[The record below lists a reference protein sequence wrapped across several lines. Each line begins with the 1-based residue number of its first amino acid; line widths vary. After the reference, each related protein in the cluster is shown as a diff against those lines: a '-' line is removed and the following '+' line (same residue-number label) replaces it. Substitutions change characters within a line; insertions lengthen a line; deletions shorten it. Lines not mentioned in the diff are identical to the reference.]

1 MIARILY
8 RNNVQGIM
16 NYVLGKAD
24 STILGFQNTYSET
37 DTNTAFF
44 GRVLYYLGNR
54 HDSERRYVHATIN
67 LPRGEHLDDMDFFE
81 LSKAYMEHMGYGEQ
95 PYMVVR
101 HHDTKHEHVHIVS
114 TTIREDCLQINLSND
129 FKRNVATQK
138 YLEKQFG
145 LSPSPDKRQ
154 DSELPIYGTPQ
165 FKNQDINGVRFYIQ
179 DITNNILQKYK
190 VRSFKELSEI
200 LRPHHI
206 HLRTVDHNGRDG
218 VSFGVDVENGYS
230 SRFINGSNV
239 HPQLSG
245 PKLQKVFERN
255 VSSKLLPMVKKRLE
269 KQIVTTYK
277 LFKNIHMEDLP
288 DVFKSYQNLD
298 CELLYGRKGQL
309 SDIIIYDKSGFI
321 CRTSEIS
328 SRINFANHPHLTNS
342 VNGQTSIDVDSN
354 QFVLEI
360 QKLIKNVFYKAYFDA
375 YKRDIMLSEFVSLI
389 SFKEVLPFL
398 ASSERYAF
406 LNHYIPENNGSSLL
420 ISVQKEF
427 ESMRDMLSITESKK
441 ELKTLENRVS
451 ILKKVWEANV
461 FDISGSKSTLFHLLQ
476 GLGLKYGN
484 GRISYINSNIHSVEI
499 FLDNYHIPNENEA
512 SISFGCIDQNS
523 RILQQLM
530 EEKGGKATDL
540 NATAFFLPMLLPQLY
555 SSITLDYGKW
565 FEEHSL
571 KAYLHK
577 TERLHLSYE
586 KSAIDFIK
594 LFNAKGFHFKQIE
607 DDICITSIYSKHGV
621 SIPLSLKTQ
630 AYLKSIK
637 NLDQVLNEQS
647 KALSNIMDEGRGQ
660 LKNLWLSYLIEK
672 ELYGKVAFMMIYD
685 KLRPNLDKDVME
697 YHLEKGL
704 REWLLQ
710 VSKQKLNSQQATI
723 LRRSAFAFS
732 SLLGGSHYKEEEVFN
747 GFKDELTDYS
757 KRNGIYLS

>member
-1 MIARILY
+1 M
-8 RNNVQGIM
+8 
-16 NYVLGKAD
+16 
-24 STILGFQNTYSET
+24 
-37 DTNTAFF
+37 
-44 GRVLYYLGNR
+44 
-54 HDSERRYVHATIN
+54 
-67 LPRGEHLDDMDFFE
+67 
-81 LSKAYMEHMGYGEQ
+81 
-95 PYMVVR
+95 
-101 HHDTKHEHVHIVS
+101 
-114 TTIREDCLQINLSND
+114 
-129 FKRNVATQK
+129 
-138 YLEKQFG
+138 
-145 LSPSPDKRQ
+145 
-154 DSELPIYGTPQ
+154 
-165 FKNQDINGVRFYIQ
+165 
-179 DITNNILQKYK
+179 
-190 VRSFKELSEI
+190 
-200 LRPHHI
+200 
-206 HLRTVDHNGRDG
+206 VDHNGRDG

-328 SRINFANHPHLTNS
+328 SKLNFANHPHLTNS
-342 VNGQTSIDVDSN
+342 ENGQTSIDVDSN
-354 QFVLEI
+354 QFVLEL
-360 QKLIKNVFYKAYFDA
+360 QKLIKNAFYKAYFDA
-375 YKRDIMLSEFVSLI
+375 NKRDMLLSEFVSLK

-406 LNHYIPENNGSSLL
+406 LNHYIPENNGSNLL

-427 ESMRDMLSITESKK
+427 ESIRDMLGITESKK

-451 ILKKVWEANV
+451 IIKMTLETNV

-476 GLGLKYGN
+476 GLDLKYGN
-484 GRISYINSNIHSVEI
+484 GKISYINSNIHFVEMQ
-499 FLDNYHIPNENEA
+499 LDNYHIPYDKEA
-512 SISFGCIDQNS
+512 YISFDCIDQNS
-523 RILQQLM
+523 RVLQQLM
-530 EEKGGKATDL
+530 EVKGGKGTDIS
-540 NATAFFLPMLLPQLY
+540 ATAFFLPMLLPQLY
-555 SSITLDYGKW
+555 GSMTSDYGKW
-565 FEEHSL
+565 YEEHSL

-577 TERLHLSYE
+577 TERLHGHYE
-586 KSAIDFIK
+586 KSAIDYIK

-607 DDICITSIYSKHGV
+607 DDICISSIYSKHGV
-621 SIPLSLKTQ
+621 SIPLASKTQ

-647 KALSNIMDEGRGQ
+647 KTISNILDEGRGQ
-660 LKNLWLSYLIEK
+660 LKSLWLSYLIEK
-672 ELYGKVAFMMIYD
+672 ELYFKAAFMMIYD

-704 REWLLQ
+704 RERLLQ
-710 VSKQKLNSQQATI
+710 VSKRKLNSQQTTM
-723 LRRSAFAFS
+723 LRRSAFVFS
-732 SLLGGSHYKEEEVFN
+732 TFLGNRLYKGEEAFN
-747 GFKDELTDYS
+747 GFKDEFTDYS
-757 KRNGIYLS
+757 KRKGIYLY

>member
-1 MIARILY
+1 
-8 RNNVQGIM
+8 M

-24 STILGFQNTYSET
+24 STILGFQNTYSDT

-145 LSPSPDKRQ
+145 LSLSPETRQ
-154 DSELPIYGTPQ
+154 DRELPIYRIPQ
-165 FKNQDINGVRFYIQ
+165 FKNEDIKGVRFYIQ
-179 DITNNILQKYK
+179 DITNNMLQKYK

-206 HLRTVDHNGRDG
+206 QVRTMDHNGRIG
-218 VSFGVDVENGYS
+218 VSFGIEVEDGYR
-230 SRFINGSNV
+230 SRFINGSTV

-255 VSSKLLPMVKKRLE
+255 KRSKLLPMVQKRLE
-269 KQIVTTYK
+269 KQIMTTFK
-277 LFKNIHMEDLP
+277 LFESIHFENLL
-288 DVFKSYQNLD
+288 DVLKSYQNLD
-298 CELLYGRKGQL
+298 CELHYEKKSQL
-309 SDIIIYDKSGFI
+309 SDVIIYDKSGFI
-321 CRTSEIS
+321 CSTSEIGS
-328 SRINFANHPHLTNS
+328 EIDVVNHPQINNS
-342 VNGQTSIDVDSN
+342 EDGETSIDVDSN

-360 QKLIKNVFYKAYFDA
+360 QKLIKNAFYKAYLDA
-375 YKRDIMLSEFVSLI
+375 NKRDLLLSEFVTI
-389 SFKEVLPFL
+389 KGFKEVLL
-398 ASSERYAF
+398 YIASSEQYSF
-406 LNHYIPENNGSSLL
+406 LNHYSTKNGGSPLL
-420 ISVQKEF
+420 NLVQKEF
-427 ESMRDMLSITESKK
+427 ESTRRELGITEVKK

-451 ILKKVWEANV
+451 ILKMTLEANV
-461 FDISGSKSTLFHLLQ
+461 FDTTGNKSTLFHLLQ
-476 GLGLKYGN
+476 GLGLKYDN
-484 GRISYINSNIHSVEI
+484 GRISYINSNIHFVEMQ
-499 FLDNYHIPNENEA
+499 LDNYYIPNENEA
-512 SISFGCIDQNS
+512 YISFGSINQNE
-523 RILQQLM
+523 RILETLM
-530 EEKGGKATDL
+530 EVKGGKGTDIS
-540 NATAFFLPMLLPQLY
+540 ATAFFLPMLLPQLY
-555 SSITLDYGKW
+555 GSMTSDYGKW
-565 FEEHSL
+565 YEEHSL

-577 TERLHLSYE
+577 TERLHLQYE
-586 KSAIDFIK
+586 KSASDYIK
-594 LFNAKGFHFKQIE
+594 LFNVKGFYFEQIGYK
-607 DDICITSIYSKHGV
+607 ISLSSIYSKHGV
-621 SIPLSLKTQ
+621 SIPLASKTE

-637 NLDQVLNEQS
+637 NLDQLLNEQS
-647 KALSNIMDEGRGQ
+647 KTLSNIMDEGRGQ

-672 ELYGKVAFMMIYD
+672 ELYGKAAFMMIYD

-704 REWLLQ
+704 REQLHQ

-732 SLLGGSHYKEEEVFN
+732 TLLRNRPYKDEEVFN

>member
-8 RNNVQGIM
+8 RNNVQGVM

-24 STILGFQNTYSET
+24 SSILGFQNTYSDT
-37 DTNTAFF
+37 HTNTAFF

-67 LPRGEHLDDMDFFE
+67 LPRGEHLEDIDFFE

-129 FKRNVATQK
+129 FKRNLATQK

-145 LSPSPDKRQ
+145 LSPSPETIKDR
-154 DSELPIYGTPQ
+154 ELPIYRIPQ
-165 FKNQDINGVRFYIQ
+165 FKNEDINGVRFYIQ
-179 DITNNILQKYK
+179 DITNNMLQKYK

-206 HLRTVDHNGRDG
+206 HLRTVDYNGRDG

-230 SRFINGSNV
+230 SRFINGSTV

-255 VSSKLLPMVKKRLE
+255 MRSKLFPMVKKRLE
-269 KQIVTTYK
+269 KQIMTTFK
-277 LFKNIHMEDLP
+277 LFKSIHFEDLP
-288 DVFKSYQNLD
+288 DVLKSYQNLD
-298 CELLYGRKGQL
+298 CELIYEKKSQL
-309 SDIIIYDKSGFI
+309 SDVIIYDKSGFI
-321 CRTSEIS
+321 CSTSEIGS
-328 SRINFANHPHLTNS
+328 EKDVVNHPQIINS
-342 VNGQTSIDVDSN
+342 EDGETSIDVDSN

-360 QKLIKNVFYKAYFDA
+360 QKLIKNAFYKAYLDA
-375 YKRDIMLSEFVSLI
+375 NKRDILLSEFVSI
-389 SFKEVLPFL
+389 KSFKEVRPFL
-398 ASSERYAF
+398 ASLVRYSF
-406 LNHYIPENNGSSLL
+406 LNHYMPENNGSSLL

-427 ESMRDMLSITESKK
+427 ESTRTGLGISEANK
-441 ELKTLENRVS
+441 ELKTLENRVL
-451 ILKKVWEANV
+451 ILKMTLEANV
-461 FDISGSKSTLFHLLQ
+461 FDISGNKGILFHLLQ
-476 GLGLKYGN
+476 SLGLKYGN

-512 SISFGCIDQNS
+512 YISFGCIDQNS

-540 NATAFFLPMLLPQLY
+540 NATAFFLPMFLPQLY
-555 SSITLDYGKW
+555 SSMTPDYRRQ
-565 FEEHSL
+565 FEVHSL

-577 TERLHLSYE
+577 TERLHWHYE
-586 KSAIDFIK
+586 KSAIDYIK
-594 LFNAKGFHFKQIE
+594 LFNAKGFNFKLIGN
-607 DDICITSIYSKHGV
+607 DISITSIYSKHGV
-621 SIPLSLKTQ
+621 SIPLALKTQ

-647 KALSNIMDEGRGQ
+647 KTLSNIMDEGRGQ

-697 YHLEKGL
+697 YHLEKGW

-710 VSKQKLNSQQATI
+710 VSKQKLNSQQATM
-723 LRRSAFAFS
+723 LRRSAFAFN

>member
-1 MIARILY
+1 
-8 RNNVQGIM
+8 M

-24 STILGFQNTYSET
+24 STILGFQNTYSDT
-37 DTNTAFF
+37 DTNTAFL

-67 LPRGEHLDDMDFFE
+67 LPRGEQLEDKDFFE

-145 LSPSPDKRQ
+145 LSPSPETRKDR
-154 DSELPIYGTPQ
+154 ELPVYRIPQ
-165 FKNQDINGVRFYIQ
+165 FKNEDINGVRFYIQ
-179 DITNNILQKYK
+179 DITNNMLQKYK
-190 VRSFKELSEI
+190 VRSFKELSKI

-206 HLRTVDHNGRDG
+206 QVRTVDHNGRNG
-218 VSFGVDVENGYS
+218 VSFGIEVEDGYS
-230 SRFINGSNV
+230 SRFINGSTV

-255 VSSKLLPMVKKRLE
+255 MRSKLLPIVKKRLE
-269 KQIVTTYK
+269 KQIMTTFK
-277 LFKNIHMEDLP
+277 LFKSIHFEDLP
-288 DVFKSYQNLD
+288 DVLKSYQNLD
-298 CELLYGRKGQL
+298 CELLYGKKMQL
-309 SDIIIYDKSGFI
+309 RDIIIYDKSGFI
-321 CRTSEIS
+321 CSTSEIGS
-328 SRINFANHPHLTNS
+328 EIDVVKHPQLNNS
-342 VNGQTSIDVDSN
+342 EYGETSIDVDSN

-360 QKLIKNVFYKAYFDA
+360 QKLIKNAFYKAYFDA
-375 YKRDIMLSEFVSLI
+375 NKRDILLSEFVSLK

-398 ASSERYAF
+398 ASSERYSF
-406 LNHYIPENNGSSLL
+406 LNHYMPENNGSTLL

-427 ESMRDMLSITESKK
+427 ESMRMMLGIKESKK

-451 ILKKVWEANV
+451 ILKKVLEANV
-461 FDISGSKSTLFHLLQ
+461 FDISGSKTTLFHLLQ
-476 GLGLKYGN
+476 GLGLKYSN
-484 GRISYINSNIHSVEI
+484 GSISYSNSNVHSVKM
-499 FLDNYHIPNENEA
+499 FLDNYYIPNENEA
-512 SISFGCIDQNS
+512 YISSGCIHQNA
-523 RILQQLM
+523 RVLEVLM
-530 EEKGGKATDL
+530 EEKGARATDL
-540 NATAFFLPMLLPQLY
+540 SATAFFLPMLLPQLY
-555 SSITLDYGKW
+555 SLMTPDYGKW
-565 FEEHSL
+565 FEEHCL

-577 TERLHLSYE
+577 TERLHLPYE
-586 KSAIDFIK
+586 KSASDYIK
-594 LFNAKGFHFKQIE
+594 LFNAKGFYFEQIG

-621 SIPLSLKTQ
+621 SIPLALNTQ

-637 NLDQVLNEQS
+637 SLDKVLMAQS
-647 KALSNIMDEGRGQ
+647 KTISNIMDEGRGQ

-672 ELYGKVAFMMIYD
+672 ELYAKAAFMMIYD

-704 REWLLQ
+704 RERLLQ
-710 VSKQKLNSQQATI
+710 VSQRKLNSQQATI

-732 SLLGGSHYKEEEVFN
+732 TLLGSRPYKDEEVFN

>member
-8 RNNVQGIM
+8 RNNVQGVM

-24 STILGFQNTYSET
+24 STILGFQNTYSDT

-67 LPRGEHLDDMDFFE
+67 LPRGEHLEDIDFFE

-145 LSPSPDKRQ
+145 LSLSPETLKDR
-154 DSELPIYGTPQ
+154 ELPIYRIPQ
-165 FKNQDINGVRFYIQ
+165 FKNEDINGVRFYIQ
-179 DITNNILQKYK
+179 DITNNMLQKYK

-206 HLRTVDHNGRDG
+206 QVRTMDHNGRIG
-218 VSFGVDVENGYS
+218 VSFGIEVEDGYR
-230 SRFINGSNV
+230 SRFINGSTV

-255 VSSKLLPMVKKRLE
+255 KRSKLLPMVQKRLE
-269 KQIVTTYK
+269 KQIMTTFK
-277 LFKNIHMEDLP
+277 LFENIHYENLL
-288 DVFKSYQNLD
+288 DVLKSYQNLD
-298 CELLYGRKGQL
+298 CELLYDNEMQP

-321 CRTSEIS
+321 CSTSEIGS
-328 SRINFANHPHLTNS
+328 EIDVVNHPQINNS
-342 VNGQTSIDVDSN
+342 EDGETSIDVDSN

-360 QKLIKNVFYKAYFDA
+360 QKLIKNAFYKSYLDA
-375 YKRDIMLSEFVSLI
+375 NKGKMMLSEFVI
-389 SFKEVLPFL
+389 IKSFKDLLPFL
-398 ASSERYAF
+398 ASSEQYSF
-406 LNHYIPENNGSSLL
+406 LNHYMPENNGSTLL

-427 ESMRDMLSITESKK
+427 ESMRMMLGIKESKK

-451 ILKKVWEANV
+451 ILKKVLEANV
-461 FDISGSKSTLFHLLQ
+461 FDISGSQTTLFHLLQ
-476 GLGLKYGN
+476 GLGLKYSN
-484 GRISYINSNIHSVEI
+484 GSISYSNSNIHSVKM

-512 SISFGCIDQNS
+512 YISFGCINQNEKV
-523 RILQQLM
+523 LEVLM
-530 EEKGGKATDL
+530 EEKGCKALDL
-540 NATAFFLPMLLPQLY
+540 SATAFFLPMLLPQLY
-555 SSITLDYGKW
+555 SSMTLDYGKR

-577 TERLHLSYE
+577 TERLHLPYE
-586 KSAIDFIK
+586 KSASDYIK
-594 LFNAKGFHFKQIE
+594 LFNAKGFNFKQIE
-607 DDICITSIYSKHGV
+607 DDICISSIYSKHGV
-621 SIPLSLKTQ
+621 SIPLALKTQ

-637 NLDQVLNEQS
+637 NLDQVLNEQP

-672 ELYGKVAFMMIYD
+672 ELYGKAAFMMIYD

>member
-8 RNNVQGIM
+8 RNNVQGVM

-24 STILGFQNTYSET
+24 SIILGFQNTYSET

-44 GRVLYYLGNR
+44 GRVLCYLGNR
-54 HDSERRYVHATIN
+54 HDSESRYVHATIN
-67 LPRGEHLDDMDFFE
+67 LPRGEHLEDTDFFE

-154 DSELPIYGTPQ
+154 DRELPIYRIPQ
-165 FKNQDINGVRFYIQ
+165 FKNEDINGVRFYIQ
-179 DITNNILQKYK
+179 DITNNMLQKYK

-200 LRPHHI
+200 LSPHHI
-206 HLRTVDHNGRDG
+206 HLRMVDHNGRDG

-360 QKLIKNVFYKAYFDA
+360 QKLIKNALYKAYFDA
-375 YKRDIMLSEFVSLI
+375 NKRDILLSEFVSLI

-406 LNHYIPENNGSSLL
+406 LNHYISENNGSTLL
-420 ISVQKEF
+420 ISVQKEI
-427 ESMRDMLSITESKK
+427 ESMRDMLGITESKK
-441 ELKTLENRVS
+441 ELKILENRVS
-451 ILKKVWEANV
+451 IIKKVLEANV
-461 FDISGSKSTLFHLLQ
+461 FDISGSKSTLFYLLQ
-476 GLGLKYGN
+476 GLGLKYSN
-484 GRISYINSNIHSVEI
+484 GAISYINSDVHSVKM
-499 FLDNYHIPNENEA
+499 FLDNYYIPNENEA
-512 SISFGCIDQNS
+512 YISFGCINQNE
-523 RILQQLM
+523 RVLEMLM
-530 EEKGGKATDL
+530 EEKRARAADL

-555 SSITLDYGKW
+555 GSMRSDYGKW
-565 FEEHSL
+565 YEEHSL

-577 TERLHLSYE
+577 TERLHWHYE
-586 KSAIDFIK
+586 KSAIDYIK
-594 LFNAKGFHFKQIE
+594 LFNAKGFNFKLIGN
-607 DDICITSIYSKHGV
+607 DISITSIYSKHGV
-621 SIPLSLKTQ
+621 SIPLALKTQ

-647 KALSNIMDEGRGQ
+647 KTISNILDEGRGQ

-672 ELYGKVAFMMIYD
+672 ELYGKAAFMMVYD
-685 KLRPNLDKDVME
+685 KLRPNLDMDVME
-697 YHLEKGL
+697 YHFEKGL
-704 REWLLQ
+704 RERLLQ
-710 VSKQKLNSQQATI
+710 VSKRKLNAQQTTT
-723 LRRSAFAFS
+723 LRRSAFVFS
-732 SLLGGSHYKEEEVFN
+732 TFLGNRPYKDEEVFN
-747 GFKDELTDYS
+747 GFKDEFTDYS
-757 KRNGIYLS
+757 KRKGIYLY

>member
-8 RNNVQGIM
+8 RNNVQGVM

-24 STILGFQNTYSET
+24 SSILGFQNTYSDT

-67 LPRGEHLDDMDFFE
+67 LPRGEHLEDIDFFE

-145 LSPSPDKRQ
+145 LSLSPETLKDR
-154 DSELPIYGTPQ
+154 ELPIYRIPQ
-165 FKNQDINGVRFYIQ
+165 FKNEDINGVRFYIQ
-179 DITNNILQKYK
+179 DITNNMLQKYK

-200 LRPHHI
+200 LRPQHI
-206 HLRTVDHNGRDG
+206 QVRTVDHNGRNG
-218 VSFGVDVENGYS
+218 VSFSIEVEEGYR
-230 SRFINGSNV
+230 SRFINGSTV

-255 VSSKLLPMVKKRLE
+255 MRSKLLPMVKKRLE
-269 KQIVTTYK
+269 KQIMTTFK
-277 LFKNIHMEDLP
+277 LFENIHLENLP
-288 DVFKSYQNLD
+288 DVLKSYQNLD
-298 CELLYGRKGQL
+298 CELLGDKEMQPK
-309 SDIIIYDKSGFI
+309 DITIYDKSGFI
-321 CRTSEIS
+321 LRASEIITK
-328 SRINFANHPHLTNS
+328 INLANHPRLTYSENEKTSIS
-342 VNGQTSIDVDSN
+342 VNGK
-354 QFVLEI
+354 QFSLEI
-360 QKLIKNVFYKAYFDA
+360 QKLIKNAFYKAYFDA
-375 YKRDIMLSEFVSLI
+375 NKRDILLSEFVSLI

-406 LNHYIPENNGSSLL
+406 LNHYSTKNGGSPLL
-420 ISVQKEF
+420 NLVQKEF
-427 ESMRDMLSITESKK
+427 ESTRRELGITEVKK

-451 ILKKVWEANV
+451 ILKKVLEANV
-461 FDISGSKSTLFHLLQ
+461 FDITGNKSTLFHLLQ

-484 GRISYINSNIHSVEI
+484 GRISYINSNIHSVNML
-499 FLDNYHIPNENEA
+499 LDNYHIPNDKEA
-512 SISFGCIDQNS
+512 YISFGCINQNEKV
-523 RILQQLM
+523 LEVLM
-530 EEKGGKATDL
+530 EEKGCKALDL
-540 NATAFFLPMLLPQLY
+540 SATAFFLPMLLPQLY
-555 SSITLDYGKW
+555 SSMTLDYGKR

-577 TERLHLSYE
+577 TERLHLPYE
-586 KSAIDFIK
+586 KSASDYIK
-594 LFNAKGFHFKQIE
+594 LFNAKGFNFKQIE
-607 DDICITSIYSKHGV
+607 DDICISSIYSKHGV
-621 SIPLSLKTQ
+621 SIPLALKTQ

-637 NLDQVLNEQS
+637 NLDQVLNEQP

-672 ELYGKVAFMMIYD
+672 ELYGKAAFMMIYD

-710 VSKQKLNSQQATI
+710 VSKRKLNSQQATI

-732 SLLGGSHYKEEEVFN
+732 TLLGNRFYKDEEVFN

>member
-1 MIARILY
+1 
-8 RNNVQGIM
+8 VQGVM

-24 STILGFQNTYSET
+24 SSILGFQNTYSDT

-67 LPRGEHLDDMDFFE
+67 LPRGEHLEDIDFFE

-145 LSPSPDKRQ
+145 LSPSPETRKVR
-154 DSELPIYGTPQ
+154 ELPIYRIPQ
-165 FKNQDINGVRFYIQ
+165 FKNEDINGVRFYVQ
-179 DITNNILQKYK
+179 DITNNMLQKYK
-190 VRSFKELSEI
+190 VRSFKELSEL
-200 LRPHHI
+200 LRPQHI
-206 HLRTVDHNGRDG
+206 QVRTVDHNGRNG
-218 VSFGVDVENGYS
+218 VSFSIEVEDGYS
-230 SRFINGSNV
+230 SRFINGSTV

-255 VSSKLLPMVKKRLE
+255 MRSKLLPMVKKRLE
-269 KQIVTTYK
+269 KQIMTTFK
-277 LFKNIHMEDLP
+277 LFESIHYEDLP
-288 DVFKSYQNLD
+288 DVLKSYQNLD
-298 CELLYGRKGQL
+298 CELLGDKEMQPKN
-309 SDIIIYDKSGFI
+309 ITIYDKSGFI
-321 CRTSEIS
+321 LRASEIITK
-328 SRINFANHPHLTNS
+328 INLANHPRLTYSENEK
-342 VNGQTSIDVDSN
+342 TSISVDGK
-354 QFVLEI
+354 QFSLEI
-360 QKLIKNVFYKAYFDA
+360 QKLIKNAFYKAYLDA
-375 YKRDIMLSEFVSLI
+375 NKRDLLLSEFVTI
-389 SFKEVLPFL
+389 KGFKEVLL
-398 ASSERYAF
+398 YIASSEQYSF
-406 LNHYIPENNGSSLL
+406 LNHYSTKNGGSPLL
-420 ISVQKEF
+420 NLVQKEF
-427 ESMRDMLSITESKK
+427 ESTRRELGITEVKK

-451 ILKKVWEANV
+451 ILKMTLEANV
-461 FDISGSKSTLFHLLQ
+461 FDITGNKSTLFHLLQ

-484 GRISYINSNIHSVEI
+484 GRISYINSNIHFVEMQ
-499 FLDNYHIPNENEA
+499 LDNYHIPNDKEA
-512 SISFGCIDQNS
+512 YISFGSIHQNV
-523 RILQQLM
+523 RILETLM
-530 EEKGGKATDL
+530 EVKGGKGTDIS
-540 NATAFFLPMLLPQLY
+540 ATAFFLPMLLPQLY
-555 SSITLDYGKW
+555 GSLTSDYGKW
-565 FEEHSL
+565 YEEHSL

-577 TERLHLSYE
+577 TERLHLHYE
-586 KSAIDFIK
+586 KSATDYIK
-594 LFNAKGFHFKQIE
+594 LFNAKGFNFKLIGN
-607 DDICITSIYSKHGV
+607 DISITSIYSKHGV
-621 SIPLSLKTQ
+621 SIPLALKTQ

-647 KALSNIMDEGRGQ
+647 KTLSNIMDEGRGQ